1 LDPGRHSTF
10 RLAQA
15 AGKETSRLLPLRFPL
30 IFLLALKPILTI
42 LSFFQF
48 AAFLPLLAFFATVA
62 HSPLL
67 PQV

>member
-1 LDPGRHSTF
+1 
-10 RLAQA
+10 
-15 AGKETSRLLPLRFPL
+15 LPLRFPL